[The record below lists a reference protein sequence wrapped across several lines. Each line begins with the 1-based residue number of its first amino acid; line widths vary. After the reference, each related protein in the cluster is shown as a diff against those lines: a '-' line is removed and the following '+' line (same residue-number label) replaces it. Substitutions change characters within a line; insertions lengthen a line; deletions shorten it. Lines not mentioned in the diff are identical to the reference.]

1 MRIKKL
7 RKSVVDLELK
17 ISKNK
22 YVIDTAPEDP
32 KLPGLFVFCGSRGS
46 GKTYAC
52 VAMAKH
58 FEKMGYI
65 TRTFLICPHGV
76 TSVHLGAKGIE
87 GKMN

>member
-46 GKTYAC
+46 GKIYAC

-58 FEKMGYI
+58 FEKW
-65 TRTFLICPHGV
+65 
-76 TSVHLGAKGIE
+76 GISPE
-87 GKMN
+87 LF